1 MAETQMQAQTESQDL
16 AYKSPEAGAAPSLN
30 LNDALNKMAKL
41 GGFDFLESAIDG
53 VQGLNPERKAR
64 KQIFLTDAAK
74 KKERA
79 DLKKKLEL
87 WLGLLQSSSDIA
99 QMAETCQTRSEDAAS
114 TLKKNLKKATEASR
128 ELEISYRSL
137 NLFYKNTESDK
148 LKNITVVNAGAEQI
162 KDLDNPKFIDYV
174 GAEAETE
181 LRSS

>member
-1 MAETQMQAQTESQDL
+1 
-16 AYKSPEAGAAPSLN
+16 
-30 LNDALNKMAKL
+30 MAKL

-99 QMAETCQTRSEDAAS
+99 KWRRLARHG
-114 TLKKNLKKATEASR
+114 LKK
-128 ELEISYRSL
+128 
-137 NLFYKNTESDK
+137 
-148 LKNITVVNAGAEQI
+148 
-162 KDLDNPKFIDYV
+162 PH
-174 GAEAETE
+174 
-181 LRSS
+181 LR